1 MADLERRLKEW
12 QAAGLIT
19 AEQAEAIA
27 AFEAQAERRR
37 ISLRNLLIYLG
48 AFFILTSLCLTV
60 ANLDIA
66 GLWRNLSPWGR
77 MLVVAAPTM
86 TLWIA
91 GALLRRP
98 DSPIR
103 TRGARACWMAAAWMT
118 ALTIAVIL
126 NEWPI
131 PGTRPVT
138 LYNPRVSELGRSA
151 PPLEPKDPRWIA
163 LAASLGALP
172 PAVLALLVLPGLA
185 QGLPVA
191 TLITATA
198 FSIFT
203 LVFDPQMGQA
213 QRLLLYLPWA
223 TAGVIHLTAA
233 EVARQRQA
241 GDPVWLFNLFGAW
254 SWLLPAFL
262 MGLEGPRPFWE
273 TLLLLQSLTLIG
285 WSLIRPSRV
294 LLYSGA
300 FFLLVYLVDLNFEY
314 FAGQIGL
321 PAALLITGVA
331 FMAVG
336 LGVRRLH
343 RRFGTA
349 SGSARDNGT
358 TRANP
363 PSSSAA

>member
-103 TRGARACWMAAAWMT
+103 TRGAQACWMAAAWMT

-131 PGTRPVT
+131 SETPPVRPE
-138 LYNPRVSELGRSA
+138 LSRFAPRPE
-151 PPLEPKDPRWIA
+151 PPEPKDPRWIA

-191 TLITATA
+191 TLITAAA

-262 MGLEGPRPFWE
+262 IGLEGPRPFWE